1 MDRHITVHLDDNQ
14 QQLLARAA
22 AGLHITV
29 EQYLQQV
36 ADRHI
41 ESVKTRFGSSIHP
54 AQKTK
59 H

>member
-22 AGLHITV
+22 AGLQITV
-29 EQYLQQV
+29 EQYLQRV
-36 ADRHI
+36 TDRHI
-41 ESVKTRFGSSIHP
+41 EAIKSRFGSQTQP
-54 AQKTK
+54 KTK

>member
-22 AGLHITV
+22 AGLQITV
-29 EQYLQQV
+29 EQYLQRV
-36 ADRHI
+36 TDRHI
-41 ESVKTRFGSSIHP
+41 EAIKSRFGSQTQS
-54 AQKTK
+54 KTK